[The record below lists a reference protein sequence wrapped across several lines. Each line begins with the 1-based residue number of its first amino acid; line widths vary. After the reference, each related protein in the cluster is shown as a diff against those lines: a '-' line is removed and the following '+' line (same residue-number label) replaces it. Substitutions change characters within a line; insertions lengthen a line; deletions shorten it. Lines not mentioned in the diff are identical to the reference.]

1 MPERP
6 ATWEDV
12 IRHEAKGA
20 RVPPELALAI
30 ADTESGFNPDAV
42 SPKGARGLFQLMPDT
57 AAELGVDPNDPVSN
71 IRGGLKYFRQQLD
84 QHGGNVEKALQS
96 YNWGPGN
103 VAKGGEPP
111 EETRNYVTRIL
122 GRLGQS
128 ASPTPAPGSIAVPA
142 VTQKDMIQRV
152 GQPPPGGPPTRERSR
167 EVAAEPP
174 PGGGSILAELGAG
187 LDPRTRTGR
196 RSLAGGVGGVAGGA
210 ATGALL
216 GSSVGPVGT
225 ALGVVGGAMAGAGLF
240 GAGAE
245 AAEQMIGT
253 PPPEGSSVMAEPPSI
268 LGAGAEQAGYELLG
282 HVFAWPVRA
291 IGKRVLASPVT
302 RQASK
307 HFDELL
313 TGAKDALTSARNVAS
328 EALATATEAG
338 AALKESASERASRL
352 IAGVRTG
359 GRESIR
365 QATELGEEKVSQ
377 AAGKYDR
384 IATAPP
390 TVTPRVAGQRAID
403 VIKGPAKD
411 ARSEIGQMVE
421 EAAKSGPDV
430 DITPL
435 KAEAQRILQEEI
447 RPPLEAF
454 PRPGMPGKELS
465 PAEQT
470 IAELQPL
477 LANFTPE
484 RVAGLQGAQRVQY
497 EAMQKAMDEAREAAA
512 QDVLKHPAMQVL
524 GRIISADDTVPFQSA
539 HLFKRELDDAIGTAW
554 DKSVRNRVTNITKV
568 MRGTLRDQLSGHAP
582 YDMATQAYASIAP
595 LYTKGIAPKLLRVA
609 EESPEAIVSLIRP
622 DDPTKVSML
631 KDLLVG
637 QGEAGGAAGKGQ
649 YAWDS
654 VRSAWTHRKLIRGGL
669 KGIDDRIAKMDPEF
683 ADVMYGD
690 GPGQMVLN
698 NLKSISAAYKSAL
711 ERAAA
716 GVAETKD
723 VARGAMTAAQTAG
736 RGIKQEASKIARAQT
751 RDVRREGRELVQG
764 KITDLASA
772 RGEARKFSLSSLVRA
787 DKTDALVDV
796 LRAGVQGPGTLFG
809 GISTMR
815 LLRGVKDDELVK
827 YAAYSNEGTKL
838 LVDIL
843 TSPAPQ
849 ASIGALVRLLGGALG
864 MGDVIESGIGTPP
877 PAEEIEESAPA
888 VAGLVG
894 APPP

>member
-12 IRHEAKGA
+12 IRAEAKGA

-57 AAELGVDPNDPVSN
+57 AKELGVDPNDPVSN

-84 QHGGNVEKALQS
+84 THKGDVEKALQS

-103 VAKGGEPP
+103 VASGGEPP
-111 EETRNYVTRIL
+111 AETRAYVTRIL
-122 GRLGQS
+122 GRLGQAPTGTAA
-128 ASPTPAPGSIAVPA
+128 ASPVTPLPA
-142 VTQKDMIQRV
+142 LTLQQSVRQI

-174 PGGGSILAELGAG
+174 PGGGSILAEMGAG

-196 RSLAGGVGGVAGGA
+196 RSIAGGVGGVAGGA

-225 ALGVVGGAMAGAGLF
+225 ALGVVGGAMTGAGLF

-313 TGAKDALTSARNVAS
+313 TGAKDALTSARTVAS

-365 QATELGEEKVSQ
+365 HATELGEEKVAQ
-377 AAGKYDR
+377 AAGKYER

-497 EAMQKAMDEAREAAA
+497 EAMQKAMEEARESAA

-524 GRIISADDTVPFQSA
+524 GRIISADDTVPFEAA
-539 HLFKRELDDAIGTAW
+539 HLFKRELDDSIGTAW

-582 YDMATQAYASIAP
+582 YDVATQAYASIAP

-723 VARGAMTAAQTAG
+723 VARGAMGAAQAAG

-751 RDVRREGRELVQG
+751 HDVRREGRALVQG
-764 KITDLASA
+764 KITDLAGA

-827 YAAYSNEGTKL
+827 YAAYSSEGTQL

-877 PAEEIEESAPA
+877 PAEEIEEAPA
-888 VAGLVG
+888 AAGMIG